1 MVTSKIPGETQ
12 SAQLSTKDRS
22 QLRARAHALKPVVWV
37 AESGITQGAMREI
50 DRALNAHEL
59 IKIHS
64 AGADRTQRSALLTT
78 ICAELNAQ
86 PVQVIGKMLVAFRAR
101 PELVPERASAGTPA
115 GRPAKRLRGA
125 KARNRTQ
132 RR

>member
-1 MVTSKIPGETQ
+1 MVTSKNPGETP
-12 SAQLSTKDRS
+12 SAQLATKERS
-22 QLRARAHALKPVVWV
+22 RLRARAHALKPVVWV

-64 AGADRTQRSALLTT
+64 AGADRTLRSALLTT

-101 PELVPERASAGTPA
+101 PELVPERPSASAPA
-115 GRPAKRLRGA
+115 RRPAKRLHGA
-125 KARNRTQ
+125 KVRTRTQ

>member
-1 MVTSKIPGETQ
+1 
-12 SAQLSTKDRS
+12 
-22 QLRARAHALKPVVWV
+22 
-37 AESGITQGAMREI
+37 MREI

-64 AGADRTQRSALLTT
+64 ASADRTQRSALLTA

-101 PELVPERASAGTPA
+101 PELVPERALPSAPA
-115 GRPAKRLRGA
+115 RLPAKRPHGA
-125 KARNRTQ
+125 KARTRTQ
-132 RR
+132 SR